1 MILKGKFPYQWLA
14 PATRSAVA
22 TWNRSPNGTWQKCP
36 ALIRYSLFCKHCT
49 QLIDYP
55 LLQFDTSKSDG
66 QFKKTASNTKLRKY
80 LPDFKFTDIKQGL
93 KIVHQFY
100 RETLSQQ

>member
-1 MILKGKFPYQWLA
+1 
-14 PATRSAVA
+14 
-22 TWNRSPNGTWQKCP
+22 
-36 ALIRYSLFCKHCT
+36 LITHS
-49 QLIDYP
+49 
-55 LLQFDTSKSDG
+55 LQFDTSKSDG

-93 KIVHQFY
+93 IIVHQFY